1 MLGRTDERAG
11 EPVEAEWA
19 WAPTAGKAVEAR
31 VRGAGLGESVFGCG
45 RSQMPAVD
53 WLRVMRSRSLCSR
66 PVEEE
71 EDDGRGDSVG
81 MRKLLFMLVG
91 VGGVM
96 PLTITVEPVLE
107 PEPARAPAL
116 EAGRRK
122 PDAREAL
129 RLPMA
134 SQLRTSSSAIW
145 RTRMAGSLL
154 ERWWMVS

>member
-1 MLGRTDERAG
+1 
-11 EPVEAEWA
+11 
-19 WAPTAGKAVEAR
+19 
-31 VRGAGLGESVFGCG
+31 
-45 RSQMPAVD
+45 
-53 WLRVMRSRSLCSR
+53 
-66 PVEEE
+66 
-71 EDDGRGDSVG
+71 